1 MKTRGSYDYYL
12 ILATCVVLA
21 IISVICVYGMF
32 AFKFAQIQQTAPDV
46 KAAYMN
52 GMNLLVSP
60 FIIGL
65 ILLLCI
71 CVPKRLLPV
80 RWLNI
85 FTAAL
90 LTATVL
96 VGVVWGLLTALK
108 ISLGVTLILQL
119 IVLVMAVCGSEHL
132 NFEKKGY
139 WQRVGSSALHL
150 GLVLFIFDLFFHQN
164 RTLHLFLFWLTTTTT
179 VAGMVGCFYA
189 EAIGHFAARIL
200 TGQSSSGRQK
210 SNGKAE

>member
-1 MKTRGSYDYYL
+1 MKPKGSYDYYL

-21 IISVICVYGMF
+21 IISVICIYGMF

-46 KAAYMN
+46 KAAFMDR
-52 GMNLLVSP
+52 MNLFISP

-90 LTATVL
+90 LAVTVL
-96 VGVVWGLLTALK
+96 ISFVWGLLTALK

-119 IVLVMAVCGSEHL
+119 IVLVMAVSGSEHL

-139 WQRVGSSALHL
+139 WQRLGSSAMHL
-150 GLVLFIFDLFFHQN
+150 GLVLFIFDLFFYQD
-164 RTLHLFLFWLTTTTT
+164 RTLHLLLFWLTTITT
-179 VAGMVGCFYA
+179 VAGMIGCFYA
-189 EAIGHFAARIL
+189 EAVSDLSARFFRRNSLGHQNNNREA
-200 TGQSSSGRQK
+200 G
-210 SNGKAE
+210 